1 LPDKQLLLLGLA
13 ARMIDGYAAAA
24 PRLMAALRAHRSQER
39 HSDWSWVAYSLA
51 AMELWDDDAWLE
63 LASSQVELARATGA
77 LILLPFALDYLATFH
92 IEAGNLTLASALIEE
107 AQSLDLGVRA
117 ETLPYVPL
125 RLAAWRGD
133 VSTALTLV
141 EVMIGGAHSR
151 GEGCAVTVAEYTKA
165 ILYNGLGEYELA
177 FEAAQ
182 KAVAADEIATSS
194 WALPELIEA
203 AARSGRQDIARE
215 SLDQLRERTSASG
228 TTWAKG
234 TEARASALL
243 ADGESAEQL
252 HRTAIAA
259 LGQSRVAAH
268 LARARL
274 GYGEWLRRED
284 RRVDA
289 RVQLHQA
296 YDVFVTMGASGFAD
310 RARRELLAS
319 GEKVRKRRDD
329 TRDEL
334 TPQER
339 QIARLARDGRTNP
352 EIGAELY
359 ISPRTVEW
367 HLGQVY
373 AKLGI
378 SSRKELR
385 GALPGPSRETTP
397 V

>member
-1 LPDKQLLLLGLA
+1 
-13 ARMIDGYAAAA
+13 
-24 PRLMAALRAHRSQER
+24 
-39 HSDWSWVAYSLA
+39 
-51 AMELWDDDAWLE
+51 MELWDDDAWLE

-92 IEAGNLTLASALIEE
+92 IEAGNLSLASALIEE
-107 AQSLDLGVRA
+107 AQGLDLGVRA

-125 RLAAWRGD
+125 RLAALRGD
-133 VSTALTLV
+133 VSTALTLGG
-141 EVMIGGAHSR
+141 VMIAGAQTR
-151 GEGCAVTVAEYTKA
+151 GEGCAVTVADYA
-165 ILYNGLGEYELA
+165 MAMLYNGLGEYELA

-182 KAVAADEIATSS
+182 KAASVDEIATSS

-203 AARSGRQDIARE
+203 AARSGRREIARE

-228 TTWAKG
+228 TIWAKG

-252 HRTAIAA
+252 HRTAIEA
-259 LGQSRVAAH
+259 LGQSRVGAH

-274 GYGEWLRRED
+274 GYGEWLRREN

-289 RVQLHQA
+289 RVQLHEA
-296 YDVFVTMGASGFAD
+296 YDVFATMGASGFAD

-385 GALPGPSRETTP
+385 AALRSPSQDATL